1 MNNGHYLI
9 TERKPDSALILV
21 AYPCCLRIMNV
32 RENRADTLT
41 GDAWKSAFEILG
53 RIMKEILL
61 IEDDLHMCELLT
73 DYMNCKGYHITA
85 VHRLESL
92 IDISSMSGYSLIL
105 IDLGLPDGSGITAIK
120 SIRNISTSPII
131 VITGENS
138 DSAKSICFT
147 YGADDYVVKPFSIT
161 ELESR
166 IKANLRRV
174 EIYDGKMPQRSIK
187 INDLLINPDTR
198 EFHIDNQKIE
208 LTRTEF
214 DILYLLASHQNQVF
228 SKGQIYQHVWEEHY
242 ADNEDTV
249 NTHINR
255 LRKKLG
261 QYKDY
266 IETLWGIGYRM
277 KNSDQ

>member
-1 MNNGHYLI
+1 
-9 TERKPDSALILV
+9 
-21 AYPCCLRIMNV
+21 
-32 RENRADTLT
+32 
-41 GDAWKSAFEILG
+41 
-53 RIMKEILL
+53 MKKILL

-85 VHRLESL
+85 VHRLDSL
-92 IDISSMSGYSLIL
+92 VDISSMSDYCLIL

-120 SIRNISTSPII
+120 NIRNVCTSPII

-138 DSAKSICFT
+138 DNAKSICFT

-174 EIYDGKMPQRSIK
+174 EIYDGKMPQRSIQ
-187 INDLLINPDTR
+187 IYDLLINPDTR
-198 EFHIDNQKIE
+198 EVYN
-208 LTRTEF
+208 
-214 DILYLLASHQNQVF
+214 ILYLLSSHQNQVF
-228 SKGQIYQHVWEEHY
+228 SKGQIYQHVWKDSY
-242 ADNEDTV
+242 ADNEDAV

-261 QYKDY
+261 PSKDC

-277 KNSDQ
+277 KNSD

>member
-1 MNNGHYLI
+1 
-9 TERKPDSALILV
+9 
-21 AYPCCLRIMNV
+21 
-32 RENRADTLT
+32 
-41 GDAWKSAFEILG
+41 
-53 RIMKEILL
+53 MKEILL
-61 IEDDLHMCELLT
+61 IEDDLHMCELLA
-73 DYMNCKGYHITA
+73 DYMNCKGFHITA
-85 VHRLESL
+85 VHRLDSL
-92 IDISSMSGYSLIL
+92 TDIASLSDYCLIL

-120 SIRNISTSPII
+120 NIRSICTSPII

-138 DSAKSICFT
+138 DHAKSICFT

-174 EIYDGKMPQRSIK
+174 EIYDGKLPQSSIK
-187 INDLLINPDTR
+187 INDLLIKLDTR
-198 EFHIDNQKIE
+198 EVYKGNQQID

-214 DILYLLASHQNQVF
+214 GILYLLAAHRNQVF
-228 SKGQIYQHVWEEHY
+228 SKGQIYQHVWEDSY
-242 ADNEDTV
+242 ADNEDAV

-261 QYKDY
+261 SSKDC

-277 KNSDQ
+277 KDSEK

>member
-1 MNNGHYLI
+1 
-9 TERKPDSALILV
+9 
-21 AYPCCLRIMNV
+21 
-32 RENRADTLT
+32 
-41 GDAWKSAFEILG
+41 
-53 RIMKEILL
+53 MKKILL
-61 IEDDLHMCELLT
+61 IEDDLHLCELLT

-85 VHRLESL
+85 VHRLDSL
-92 IDISSMSGYSLIL
+92 VDISSMSDYCLIL

-120 SIRNISTSPII
+120 NIRNVCTSPII

-138 DSAKSICFT
+138 DNAKSICFT

-174 EIYDGKMPQRSIK
+174 EIYDGKMPQRSIQ
-187 INDLLINPDTR
+187 IYDLLINPDTR
-198 EFHIDNQKIE
+198 EVYTGNRKID

-214 DILYLLASHQNQVF
+214 DILYFLASHQNQVF
-228 SKGQIYQHVWEEHY
+228 SKGQIYQHVWEDSY
-242 ADNEDTV
+242 ADNEDVV

-261 QYKDY
+261 PSRDC

-277 KNSDQ
+277 KNSD

>member
-1 MNNGHYLI
+1 
-9 TERKPDSALILV
+9 
-21 AYPCCLRIMNV
+21 
-32 RENRADTLT
+32 
-41 GDAWKSAFEILG
+41 
-53 RIMKEILL
+53 MKKILL

-85 VHRLESL
+85 VHRLDSL
-92 IDISSMSGYSLIL
+92 VDISSMSDYCLIL

-120 SIRNISTSPII
+120 NIRNVCTSPII

-138 DSAKSICFT
+138 DNAKSICFT

-174 EIYDGKMPQRSIK
+174 EIYDGKMPQRSIQ
-187 INDLLINPDTR
+187 IYDLLINPDT
-198 EFHIDNQKIE
+198 
-208 LTRTEF
+208 EF
-214 DILYLLASHQNQVF
+214 DILYFLASHQNQVF
-228 SKGQIYQHVWEEHY
+228 SKGQIYQHVWEDSY
-242 ADNEDTV
+242 ADNEDVV

-261 QYKDY
+261 PSRDC

-277 KNSDQ
+277 KNSD